1 MSGKAFEPLHG
12 GKIKV
17 TAGQQ
22 IVSRL
27 GIVAHGEDLALTAE
41 RSAFMQFKNADLDF
55 LRISVVERSVTSSK
69 RFQSFSWK
77 SDD

>member
-55 LRISVVERSVTSSK
+55 LRISVVERSVTGSK
-69 RFQSFSWK
+69 HFQGFPCN